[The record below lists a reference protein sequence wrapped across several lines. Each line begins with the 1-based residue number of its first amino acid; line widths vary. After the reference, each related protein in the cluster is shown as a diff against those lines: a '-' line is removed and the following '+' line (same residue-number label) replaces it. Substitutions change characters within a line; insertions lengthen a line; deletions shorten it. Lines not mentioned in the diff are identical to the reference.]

1 MRDIRHIVI
10 AGSGTMGASMG
21 MIFAHH
27 GYSVTLYDIIDE
39 ALEKAKKLI
48 ALNQETEI
56 KEGKLTQEA
65 SDALRERISYTTD
78 INAFRDADFV
88 VEAILEK
95 IEIKHKFW
103 EEVSRL
109 VPEDIV
115 ICSNTSGLSITRIAE
130 VIHKPER
137 FCGMHWINPPH
148 LIPLVEIIKGE
159 KTDAANAEIVREL
172 ACKVGRKPVVVG
184 DAQGFVLNRIQLAI
198 LRESLHIVEEG
209 IASPEA
215 VDDVMKY
222 GLGMR
227 YACLGPFQVCD
238 LGGLD
243 IFNNI
248 ASYLFADLC
257 DRKEPFGLLKEA
269 AEQGN
274 FGVKTGK
281 GFYDYANGK
290 DEETIRYRDEMFS
303 KIAKTLFDT

>member
-27 GYSVTLYDIIDE
+27 GFSVTLYDIVQE

-56 KEGKLTQEA
+56 KEGKLTQAE
-65 SDALRERISYTTD
+65 SDALHDRISYTTD
-78 INAFRDADFV
+78 VNAFKEADFV

-115 ICSNTSGLSITRIAE
+115 ICSNTSGLSITKIAE

-159 KTDAANAEIVREL
+159 KTDPANAEIVREL
-172 ACKVGRKPVVVG
+172 ALKVDRKPVVVG

-198 LRESLHIVEEG
+198 LRESLHIVEQG

-257 DRKEPFGLLKEA
+257 DKKEP
-269 AEQGN
+269 
-274 FGVKTGK
+274 
-281 GFYDYANGK
+281 
-290 DEETIRYRDEMFS
+290 
-303 KIAKTLFDT
+303 